1 MSDPSSR
8 WPEPMGYP
16 MASYQ
21 PTQAQRPMPVNPAMR
36 AATADRDRTV
46 DVLKAAFAEG
56 RLSQDEYN
64 DRMSQAHTARTYG
77 ELMALT
83 GDLPAGPVPLP
94 MQPAWQMPVRSAQ
107 TNGMA
112 TAALVL
118 GLLEFVTVG
127 ITAIPAII
135 CGHVARSQI
144 KRTGEQGDGM
154 AVTGLV
160 LGYGAVVFFV
170 FMLVILAAISSRSGG
185 AISGNPNGLSATL
198 TLAKCNFPCPPHV
211 YTL

>member
-1 MSDPSSR
+1 MTDPSSR

-16 MASYQ
+16 LAQ
-21 PTQAQRPMPVNPAMR
+21 PQRPVSFNPAMR
-36 AATADRDRTV
+36 AATVDRDRTV

-64 DRMSQAHTARTYG
+64 DRMGQAQTARTYG

-83 GDLPAGPVPLP
+83 GDLPAGPLPLP
-94 MQPAWQMPVRSAQ
+94 MQPAWQPRWQPARA
-107 TNGMA
+107 TNSLA

-118 GLLEFVTVG
+118 GLLEFVTMG

-135 CGHVARSQI
+135 CGHIARNQI
-144 KRTGEQGDGM
+144 RQTGEQGDGM

-160 LGYGAVVFFV
+160 LGYLAVAFVAFIGILIAVV
-170 FMLVILAAISSRSGG
+170 AAHSGG
-185 AISGNPNGLSATL
+185 PAPNG
-198 TLAKCNFPCPPHV
+198 
-211 YTL
+211 